1 MQFGG
6 KRWMRGESHAGGV
19 ELIMDHPSSSELS
32 KKSGSKK
39 TYQKPDFRFEKVFEV
54 SALSCGK
61 LSVTQAQCRLTST
74 KAS

>member
-1 MQFGG
+1 
-6 KRWMRGESHAGGV
+6 
-19 ELIMDHPSSSELS
+19 MDQPTSNEVS

-39 TYQKPDFRFEKVFEV
+39 PYQKPDFRFEKVFEV

-61 LSVTQAQCRLTST
+61 LSATQAQCRLTTT

>member
-1 MQFGG
+1 M
-6 KRWMRGESHAGGV
+6 E
-19 ELIMDHPSSSELS
+19 HPSSSELS

-39 TYQKPDFRFEKVFEV
+39 PYQKPDFRFEKVFEV

-61 LSVTQAQCRLTST
+61 LSATQAQCRLTST

>member
-1 MQFGG
+1 
-6 KRWMRGESHAGGV
+6 MRGESHTVGV
-19 ELIMDHPSSSELS
+19 ELIMEHPSSSELS

-39 TYQKPDFRFEKVFEV
+39 PYQKPDFRFEKVFEV

-61 LSVTQAQCRLTST
+61 LSATQAQCRLTST